1 MSFSIIAA
9 VGRNRELGAKGD
21 LIWRLPEDV
30 KFFKRKTMGH
40 MVVMGRKTR
49 DSLPPSGLVGREMV
63 VLSRSFW
70 TFDDFIKTAPKDRE
84 IFVIGGGSIYEQF
97 LPYADTLYLTE
108 IDAASD
114 KADVFFPEVNY
125 SLYDR
130 EVLGAGAHE
139 GISYTFVKYTK
150 KKEVKDE

>member
-9 VGRNRELGAKGD
+9 VGRNRELGSKGE
-21 LIWRLPEDV
+21 LIWRLPEDTQ
-30 KFFKRKTMGH
+30 FFKRKTMGH

-49 DSLPPSGLVGREMV
+49 DSLPPRGLPGREMV

-70 TFDDFIKTAPKDRE
+70 TFDDFMKTAPRDRE

-108 IDAASD
+108 IDATSD
-114 KADVFFPEVNY
+114 KADVFFPEVDY
-125 SLYDR
+125 SKYNK
-130 EVLGAGAHE
+130 EILGSGASE
-139 GISYTFVKYTK
+139 GINYTFVKYTL
-150 KKEVKDE
+150 KEDVK

>member
-9 VGRNRELGAKGD
+9 VGRNRELGYKGG
-21 LIWRLPEDV
+21 LIWRLPEDTQ
-30 KFFKRKTMGH
+30 FFKRKTMGH

-49 DSLPPSGLVGREMV
+49 DSLPAKGLVGREMV

-70 TFDDFIKTAPKDRE
+70 TFDDFMKTAPKDRE

-108 IDAASD
+108 IDATSD
-114 KADVFFPEVNY
+114 KADVFFPEVDY
-125 SLYDR
+125 SKYDK
-130 EVLGAGAHE
+130 EILGSGASD
-139 GISYTFVKYTK
+139 GINYTFVKYTR
-150 KKEVKDE
+150 KEGVK